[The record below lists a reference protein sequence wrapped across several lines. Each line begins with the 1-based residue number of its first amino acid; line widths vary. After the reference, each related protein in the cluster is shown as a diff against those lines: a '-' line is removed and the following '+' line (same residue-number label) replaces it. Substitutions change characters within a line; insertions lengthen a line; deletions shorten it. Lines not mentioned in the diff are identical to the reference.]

1 VVEKIA
7 SPEELARLAYAAS
20 IRLLARRDHSVHE
33 LTRKLRQ
40 REHSDEAISTT
51 LEELLEANYLNDERY
66 SELYA
71 FQRMEQGYGPLVIQS
86 RLRER
91 GLASNHIHSAL
102 VALGVDWAEKAEQL
116 IHKRFNPA
124 EIQDTEQRVVAR
136 IARFVQARG
145 YAPSDA
151 FRGLKNARSNV
162 ES

>member
-1 VVEKIA
+1 VTEKIA

-20 IRLLARRDHSVHE
+20 IRLLARRDHSVQE
-33 LTRKLRQ
+33 LTRKLRK
-40 REHSDEAISTT
+40 REHSEEAIATT
-51 LEELLEANYLNDERY
+51 LEELLDANYLNDERY
-66 SELYA
+66 AELYA
-71 FQRMEQGYGPLVIQS
+71 FQRMEQGYGPLAIQS

-91 GLASNHIHSAL
+91 GLSPRYIHSAL
-102 VALGVDWAEKAEQL
+102 VGLGVDWTEKAEQL
-116 IHKRFNPA
+116 IHKRFNPT
-124 EIQDTEQRVVAR
+124 EIQDTEQRIVAR